1 MKRTTHITL
10 TGLILCLLFAAT
22 AHAKHP
28 AEEMLIGSVEAV
40 IDALFD
46 EQAATLSAAE
56 KRLRVRAVVDDRL
69 DFSFIIRRAF
79 GRNWQQLDSGQQDEV
94 INLVTETLITTYV
107 ESFAGSQA
115 PTIRYGRLV
124 ELTTNRVEIPST
136 VEANGRKVNLVYR
149 MGRMESGWELFDVV
163 AEGVSMVANYRQQLD
178 NHFRRGDAESL
189 IKRFREMAQKGEVDL

>member
-1 MKRTTHITL
+1 MNRTTHITL

-22 AHAKHP
+22 AYAKHP